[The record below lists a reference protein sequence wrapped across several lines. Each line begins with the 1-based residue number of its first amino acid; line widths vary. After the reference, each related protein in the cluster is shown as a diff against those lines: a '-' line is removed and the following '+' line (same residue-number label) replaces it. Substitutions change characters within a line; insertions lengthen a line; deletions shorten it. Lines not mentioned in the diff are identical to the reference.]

1 VKDESVT
8 EANAKNLIGTVHVL
22 IPSSSF
28 KRRMLWTVPYLNPVV
43 VAFSSPRNVMG
54 ILGSIL
60 AAACIHVAII

>member
-1 VKDESVT
+1 
-8 EANAKNLIGTVHVL
+8 
-22 IPSSSF
+22 
-28 KRRMLWTVPYLNPVV
+28 MLWTVPYLNPVV